1 LIISAFPLL
10 AGEKVVTSHKKSED
24 NGKKVPPAKKPT
36 LKEGQTEIPQKPK
49 TDLPGAD
56 GPLDAGAEEDTYD

>member
-1 LIISAFPLL
+1 M
-10 AGEKVVTSHKKSED
+10 TSHKKSED

-56 GPLDAGAEEDTYD
+56 GPLDAGAEEDTHD